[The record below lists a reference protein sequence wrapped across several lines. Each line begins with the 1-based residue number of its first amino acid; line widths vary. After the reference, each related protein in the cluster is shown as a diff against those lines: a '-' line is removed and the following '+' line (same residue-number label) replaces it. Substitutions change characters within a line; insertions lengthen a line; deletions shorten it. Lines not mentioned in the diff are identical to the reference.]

1 MPNIENLRKLAKQ
14 YVRWH
19 RAGYFP
25 VAAHIRAVLPKYRHL
40 TDEQVLAEPFKLTD
54 AQEVVARQSGFDSW
68 QALKT
73 GVQQM
78 SETTPS
84 TTSAAVLTTV
94 EPQLF
99 VADVTASCEFYVS
112 RLNFTVVFAYGEPPF
127 YGQVQRDSACLN
139 LRCVTEP
146 VFVGDIREREH
157 LLSASI
163 GVATSAELRA
173 LYLEFQSAD
182 VDFHQTLRHE
192 PWGARTFV
200 VRDPDGNLVLFGAP
214 AD

>member
-112 RLNFTVVFAYGEPPF
+112 RLDFTVVFAYGEPPF
-127 YGQVQRDSACLN
+127 YGQVQRDRACLN

-173 LYLEFQSAD
+173 LYLEFQTAD